1 MITYSNSKINTFLQC
16 AKKYKFQ
23 YVDKIETEI
32 ENTIEAFIGDLVHR
46 GLEKLYKDLNYAKL
60 NSKEEIIEFYEKL
73 WEEEY
78 NENILIVKD
87 YSSDNYKDK
96 GRQMLVDYYD
106 KYHPFNQGK
115 TIGLETTDYYDL
127 DENYKIHV
135 RIDRL
140 VDMGDGVYEIH
151 DYKTNN
157 QLKTQLEADEDRQLA
172 IYSMGVKEK
181 YADCK
186 EVILVWHM
194 LSFNKEVR
202 SKRSKEELLKLKQ
215 EILEDI
221 KRIESEEEFNPNQTA
236 LCDYCAY
243 KEICPAWKHLFM
255 ADLDS
260 KKLVD
265 NFSKLKELEDKIQK
279 KLNVLSEKIK
289 LYAEENGLKSVYG
302 NKEMVTIWS
311 KNTFKFPL
319 KNDPERPKFIAAM
332 KSLSLFEVYSD
343 VDTWA
348 LEKDF
353 DKLTE
358 IEKQV
363 LTHFALKTKIERL
376 YLKKL

>member
-1 MITYSNSKINTFLQC
+1 MITYSNSKISTYLQC
-16 AKKYKFQ
+16 AKKYKFS
-23 YVDKIETEI
+23 YIDKIETEV
-32 ENTIEAFIGDLVHR
+32 ENTIEAFMGDLVHR
-46 GLEKLYKDLNYAKL
+46 SLEKLYKDLNYMKL
-60 NSKEEIIEFYEKL
+60 NTKEEILLYYDEM
-73 WEEEY
+73 WSNEY
-78 NENILIVKD
+78 NENILIVKE

-96 GRQMLVDYYD
+96 GRQMIIDYYES
-106 KYHPFNQGK
+106 YHPFNQGK

-127 DENYKIHV
+127 NDQYKIHV

-157 QLKTQLEADEDRQLA
+157 QLKTQIEADEDRQLA

-186 EVILVWHM
+186 KVILVWHM
-194 LSFNKEVR
+194 LAFNKEIR
-202 SKRSKEELLKLKQ
+202 SERTQDELIKLKQ
-215 EILEDI
+215 DILDDI
-221 KRIESEEEFNPNQTA
+221 KRIESEEEFEPNKTA

-243 KEICPAWKHLFM
+243 KEICPAWKHFFM
-255 ADLDS
+255 NDVDS
-260 KKLVD
+260 KELVD
-265 NFSKLKELEDKIQK
+265 KFAKLKELEEKIQK
-279 KLNVLSEKIK
+279 KLNVVSEKIK
-289 LYAEENGLKSVYG
+289 LYAEDKGLRAVYG
-302 NKEMVTIWS
+302 NNNIVTIWS
-311 KNTFKFPL
+311 KNTFKFPT
-319 KNDPERPKFIAAM
+319 KQDPKRAEFIAAM

-343 VDTWA
+343 VDTWV